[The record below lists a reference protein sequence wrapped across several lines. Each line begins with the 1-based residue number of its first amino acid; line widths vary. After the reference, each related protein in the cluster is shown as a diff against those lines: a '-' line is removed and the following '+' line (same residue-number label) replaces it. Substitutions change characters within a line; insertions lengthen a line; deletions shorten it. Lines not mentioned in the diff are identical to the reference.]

1 MPDDALASSV
11 AELPRRPGVYL
22 FRDATGELIYVGKA
36 KSLRDRVRS
45 YFRTEARQDPR
56 LRRLVGDIAAVETIL
71 AGSEAEALLLEST
84 LIREHTPRYNLQ
96 LRDDKSYPYVKVTVQ
111 EPFPRVL
118 VTRKL
123 ERDGSRYFGPFT
135 DVKAMRRALRVI
147 KSTFTV
153 RSCDWPLPERGP
165 DRPCLDYHI
174 GQCKAPCVGW
184 QSEDD
189 YREMIDRIL
198 DILAGRTTKLRARVA
213 REMEEASEALEFE
226 RAAELRDVIKGLDVL
241 RRRQTTVDFRGGDR
255 DVLGIAGTEGGTCA
269 VLLRVRDGHLLG
281 RDARFLREAT
291 DAPMR
296 ELVAAAIRDYY
307 LPAADVPDEILV
319 SALPEDREAL
329 TEVLSDRHGSRV
341 EITRPQ
347 RGQKRRLVE
356 LAEENAR
363 HMAEERSLE
372 RDSVEMAGE
381 VPRPARALQRALDLS
396 APPRSIVCFDIS
408 TLGGTDSVGA
418 AVWLRDGKPD
428 RSGYRRFR
436 IRETPD
442 GETDDYAMMQEIV
455 GRYFHRRIAEEG
467 ALPDLVLIDG
477 GKGQLG
483 AALQGMES
491 AGASDVPIAALA
503 KRLEEVFRP
512 GRDAP
517 IRLGASDPALHWLQR
532 ARNEAH
538 RFAVGYNRR
547 LRRRRTLHS
556 RLSEVPG
563 VGPRREA
570 DLLRRFGSVAAIR
583 RSSVDELTEVPG
595 IGRTTAE
602 RILRELAAAE
612 AGP

>member
-1 MPDDALASSV
+1 MSADELERKL

-22 FRDATGELIYVGKA
+22 LRGPDGALLYVGKA
-36 KSLRDRVRS
+36 KSLRSRVRS
-45 YFRTEARQDPR
+45 YFRGDADAQPK
-56 LRRLVGDIAAVETIL
+56 LRRLKSEIADVETIIT
-71 AGSEAEALLLEST
+71 GSEGEALLLESN
-84 LIREHTPRYNLQ
+84 LIREHTPPYNIQ

-135 DVKAMRRALRVI
+135 NVKAMRRALRVI

-153 RSCDWPLPERGP
+153 RSCDYPLPDRAP

-174 GQCKAPCVGW
+174 DRCKAPCVGY
-184 QSEDD
+184 QSRED

-198 DILAGRTTKLRARVA
+198 EILAGRTTELRNRVR
-213 REMEEASEALEFE
+213 REMEEAAETLEFE
-226 RAAELRDVIKGLDVL
+226 RAAELRDVLKGLEVL

-255 DVLGIAGTEGGTCA
+255 DVLGISRSGEHTCA

-281 RDARFLREAT
+281 RDARFLREA
-291 DAPMR
+291 DEASMR
-296 ELVAAAIRDYY
+296 ELVGVAIRDFY
-307 LPAADVPDEILV
+307 LPAADIPEEILV
-319 SALPEDREAL
+319 AALPADREAL
-329 TEVLSDRHGSRV
+329 SDVLSDRHGAPV
-341 EITRPQ
+341 EIQRPQ

-363 HMAEERSLE
+363 HMAEEK
-372 RDSVEMAGE
+372 
-381 VPRPARALQRALDLS
+381 ALQREAPVVGETPAAALRLRDELGLPS
-396 APPRSIVCFDIS
+396 PPRSIVCFDIS

-442 GETDDYAMMQEIV
+442 GETDDYAMMQEVV

-477 GKGQLG
+477 GRGQLG
-483 AALQGMES
+483 AALQGMEA
-491 AGASDVPIAALA
+491 AGASDLPVAALA
-503 KRLEEVFRP
+503 KRLEEVYRP
-512 GRDAP
+512 GRDEP
-517 IRLGASDPALHWLQR
+517 VRLSPSDPALHWLQR

-556 RLSEVPG
+556 RLSEIKG

-570 DLLRRFGSVAAIR
+570 DLLRQFGSVAEIR
-583 RSSVDELTEVPG
+583 RASAEELARVEG
-595 IGRTTAE
+595 IGPTTAE
-602 RILRELAAAE
+602 RILRELTIE
-612 AGP
+612 EGG

>member
-1 MPDDALASSV
+1 MPGERLASSL
-11 AELPRRPGVYL
+11 AELPREPGVYL
-22 FRDATGELIYVGKA
+22 FRDAGGELIYVGKA
-36 KSLRDRVRS
+36 KSLRSRVRS
-45 YFRTEARQDPR
+45 YFRAEAGRDPR
-56 LRRLVGDIAAVETIL
+56 LRRLVADIDSVETIL
-71 AGSEAEALLLEST
+71 AGSEAESLLLEST
-84 LIREHTPRYNLQ
+84 LIREHTPRYNIQ

-153 RSCDWPLPERGP
+153 RSCDYPLPDRAP

-174 GQCKAPCVGW
+174 EQCKAPCVGY
-184 QSEDD
+184 QSVED
-189 YREMIDRIL
+189 YRAMIEQIL
-198 DILAGRTTKLRARVA
+198 EILAGRTTDLRRRVT
-213 REMEEASEALEFE
+213 RDMGEASEALDYE

-255 DVLGIAGTEGGTCA
+255 DVLGIARSGEHTCA

-281 RDARFLREAT
+281 RDARFLREAEDT
-291 DAPMR
+291 TMR
-296 ELVAAAIRDYY
+296 DLVGAAIRDFY
-307 LPAADVPDEILV
+307 LPAADVPAEILV
-319 SALPEDREAL
+319 AALPEDRDVL
-329 TEVLSDRHGSRV
+329 VEVLSERHGAAV
-341 EITRPQ
+341 EISRPS

-363 HMAEERSLE
+363 HLAEERTLARE
-372 RDSVEMAGE
+372 PRTVGE
-381 VPRPARALQRALDLS
+381 VPEPAVRLADALGLAS
-396 APPRSIVCFDIS
+396 PARSIVCFDIS
-408 TLGGTDSVGA
+408 TLGGRDSVGS
-418 AVWLRDGKPD
+418 AVWLRDGRPD
-428 RSGYRRFR
+428 KSGYRRFR
-436 IRETPD
+436 IRDTAE
-442 GETDDYAMMQEIV
+442 GETDDYAMMQEVV

-491 AGASDVPIAALA
+491 AGASDLPVAAIA
-503 KRLEEVFRP
+503 KRLEEVFLP
-512 GRDAP
+512 GRDSP
-517 IRLGASDPALHWLQR
+517 VRLRPADPGLHWLQR

-556 RLSEVPG
+556 RLSEIEG

-583 RSSVDELTEVPG
+583 RSSVDDLTEVPG

-602 RILRELAAAE
+602 RILRELSVE
-612 AGP
+612 AGA

>member
-1 MPDDALASSV
+1 MPVDRLRTTL
-11 AELPRRPGVYL
+11 AELPREPGVYL
-22 FRDATGELIYVGKA
+22 FRDAAGELIYVGKA
-36 KSLRDRVRS
+36 KSLRSRVRS
-45 YFRTEARQDPR
+45 YFRAEAGRDPR
-56 LRRLVGDIAAVETIL
+56 LRRLVADIDSVETIL

-84 LIREHTPRYNLQ
+84 LIREHTPRYNIQ

-153 RSCDWPLPERGP
+153 RSCDYPLPDRAP

-174 GQCKAPCVGW
+174 ERCKAPCVGY
-184 QSEDD
+184 QSLED
-189 YREMIDRIL
+189 YRDMIDQIL
-198 DILAGRTTKLRARVA
+198 EILGGRTTELRRRVTSD
-213 REMEEASEALEFE
+213 MHEAAEGLDYE
-226 RAAELRDVIKGLDVL
+226 RAAELRDVLKGLVVL

-255 DVLGIAGTEGGTCA
+255 DVLGIARSGQHTCA

-281 RDARFLREAT
+281 RDARFLSEAQDT
-291 DAPMR
+291 TMR
-296 ELVAAAIRDYY
+296 ELVGAAIRDFY
-307 LPAADVPDEILV
+307 LPAADVPEEILV
-319 SALPEDREAL
+319 AALPEDRGVL
-329 TEVLSDRHGSRV
+329 VEVLSERHGAAV
-341 EITRPQ
+341 EIVHPS

-363 HMAEERSLE
+363 HLAEERTLARE
-372 RDSVEMAGE
+372 PQAVGE
-381 VPRPARALQRALDLS
+381 VPAPAARLAEALGLG
-396 APPRSIVCFDIS
+396 APARSIVCFDIS
-408 TLGGTDSVGA
+408 TLGGRDSVGS
-418 AVWLRDGKPD
+418 AVWLRDGRSDK
-428 RSGYRRFR
+428 SGYRRFR
-436 IRETPD
+436 IRETAE
-442 GETDDYAMMQEIV
+442 GNTDDYAMMQEVV

-483 AALQGMES
+483 AALQGLES
-491 AGASDVPIAALA
+491 AGASDLPVAALA
-503 KRLEEVFRP
+503 KRLEEVFLP
-512 GRDAP
+512 GRSAP
-517 IRLGASDPALHWLQR
+517 VHLQASDPALHWLQR

-556 RLSEVPG
+556 RLSEIEG
-563 VGPRREA
+563 VGPRRET
-570 DLLRRFGSVAAIR
+570 DLLRRFGSVTAIR
-583 RSSVDELTEVPG
+583 RSTVDELTEVPG

-602 RILRELAAAE
+602 RILRELSE
-612 AGP
+612 AGT

>member
-1 MPDDALASSV
+1 MPADELERKLE
-11 AELPRRPGVYL
+11 ELPRRPGVYL
-22 FRDATGELIYVGKA
+22 LRDSSGDLLYVGKA
-36 KSLRDRVRS
+36 KSLRSRVRS
-45 YFRTEARQDPR
+45 YFGADARSHPK
-56 LRRLVGDIAAVETIL
+56 LRRLRAEIADVETIIT
-71 AGSEAEALLLEST
+71 GSEGEALLLEST
-84 LIREHTPRYNLQ
+84 LIREHTPPYNIQ

-153 RSCDWPLPERGP
+153 RSCDYPLPDRAP

-174 GQCKAPCVGW
+174 DRCKAPCVGY
-184 QSEDD
+184 QSRED

-198 DILAGRTTKLRARVA
+198 EILAGRTTELRGRVQ
-213 REMEEASEALEFE
+213 REMEEAAEDLEYE
-226 RAAELRDVIKGLDVL
+226 RAAELRDVLKGLDVL

-255 DVLGIAGTEGGTCA
+255 DVLGIARSGEHTCA

-281 RDARFLREAT
+281 RDARFLHEAEEGS
-291 DAPMR
+291 MR
-296 ELVAAAIRDYY
+296 ELVGAAIRDFY
-307 LPAADVPDEILV
+307 LPAADVPEEILV
-319 SALPEDREAL
+319 AALPADRDAL
-329 TEVLSDRHGSRV
+329 SEVLSDRHGARV
-341 EITRPQ
+341 EIQRPQ

-363 HMAEERSLE
+363 HMADE
-372 RDSVEMAGE
+372 
-381 VPRPARALQRALDLS
+381 RALQREAPVLGETPAAANRLQEALDLPT
-396 APPRSIVCFDIS
+396 APRSIVCFDIS
-408 TLGGTDSVGA
+408 TLGGSDSVGA
-418 AVWLRDGKPD
+418 AGWLRDGKPD

-436 IRETPD
+436 IRETPA
-442 GETDDYAMMQEIV
+442 GETDDYAMMQEVV
-455 GRYFHRRIAEEG
+455 GRYFNRRIAEEG

-477 GKGQLG
+477 GRGQLG
-483 AALQGMES
+483 AALQGMEA
-491 AGASDVPIAALA
+491 AGASDLPVAALA
-503 KRLEEVFRP
+503 KRLEEVYRP

-517 IRLGASDPALHWLQR
+517 IRLSTSDPALHWLQR

-556 RLSEVPG
+556 RLSEIRG

-570 DLLRRFGSVAAIR
+570 ELLREFGSVAEIR
-583 RSSVDELTEVPG
+583 RASAKELCRVEG
-595 IGRTTAE
+595 IGPTTAE
-602 RILRELAAAE
+602 RILRELTVDT
-612 AGP
+612 GG

>member
-1 MPDDALASSV
+1 MSADDLERKL

-22 FRDATGELIYVGKA
+22 LRDAEGALLYVGKA
-36 KSLRDRVRS
+36 KSLHSRVRS
-45 YFRTEARQDPR
+45 YFGRDADAQPK
-56 LRRLVGDIAAVETIL
+56 LRRLKSEIADVETIIT
-71 AGSEAEALLLEST
+71 GSEGEALLLEST
-84 LIREHTPRYNLQ
+84 LIREHTPPYNIQ

-135 DVKAMRRALRVI
+135 NVKAMRRALRVI

-153 RSCDWPLPERGP
+153 RSCDYPLPDRAP

-174 GQCKAPCVGW
+174 DRCKAPCVGY
-184 QSEDD
+184 QSRED

-198 DILAGRTTKLRARVA
+198 EILAGRTTELRNRIR
-213 REMEEASEALEFE
+213 REMEEAAAELEFE
-226 RAAELRDVIKGLDVL
+226 RAAELRDVLKGLEVL

-255 DVLGIAGTEGGTCA
+255 DVLGISRSGEHTCA

-281 RDARFLREAT
+281 RDARFLREAEEAT
-291 DAPMR
+291 MR
-296 ELVAAAIRDYY
+296 ELVGVAIRDFY
-307 LPAADVPDEILV
+307 LPAADIPEEILV
-319 SALPEDREAL
+319 AALPADREAL
-329 TEVLSDRHGSRV
+329 SEVLSERHGARV
-341 EITRPQ
+341 EIQRPQ

-363 HMAEERSLE
+363 HMAEER
-372 RDSVEMAGE
+372 
-381 VPRPARALQRALDLS
+381 ALQREAPVVGETPPAALRLRDDLGLPS
-396 APPRSIVCFDIS
+396 APRSIVCFDIS

-442 GETDDYAMMQEIV
+442 GETDDYAMMQEVV
-455 GRYFHRRIAEEG
+455 GRYFNRRIAEEG

-477 GKGQLG
+477 GRGQLG
-483 AALQGMES
+483 AALQGLEA
-491 AGASDVPIAALA
+491 AGASDLPVAALA
-503 KRLEEVFRP
+503 KRLEEVYRP
-512 GRDAP
+512 GRDEP
-517 IRLGASDPALHWLQR
+517 VRLSPSDPALHWLQR

-556 RLSEVPG
+556 RLSEIRG

-570 DLLRRFGSVAAIR
+570 DLLREFGSVAEIR
-583 RSSVDELTEVPG
+583 RASVEELARVVG
-595 IGRTTAE
+595 IGPATAE
-602 RILRELAAAE
+602 RILRELTVE
-612 AGP
+612 EGG

>member
-1 MPDDALASSV
+1 MPGEHLAGVV
-11 AELPRRPGVYL
+11 AELPRHPGVYL
-22 FRDATGELIYVGKA
+22 FRDAAGELIYVGKA
-36 KSLRDRVRS
+36 KSLRERVRS
-45 YFRTEARQDPR
+45 YFRVEAGQDPR
-56 LRRLVGDIAAVETIL
+56 LRRLVADIESVETIL

-84 LIREHTPRYNLQ
+84 LVREHTPRYNLQ
-96 LRDDKSYPYVKVTVQ
+96 LRDDKSHPYVKVTVQ

-174 GQCKAPCVGW
+174 DQCKAPCVGW
-184 QSEDD
+184 QSVED
-189 YREMIDRIL
+189 YRAMIDRIL
-198 DILAGRTTKLRARVA
+198 DILSGRTTELRARVV
-213 REMEEASEALEFE
+213 REMREASKALEFE

-255 DVLGIAGTEGGTCA
+255 DVLGIAGSEGGTCA

-281 RDARFLREAT
+281 RDARFLREAAE
-291 DAPMR
+291 APMR
-296 ELVAAAIRDYY
+296 ELVAAAIRDFY
-307 LPAADVPDEILV
+307 LPAADVPAEILV
-319 SALPEDREAL
+319 GALPEDRDAL

-341 EITRPQ
+341 EIVRPQ

-356 LAEENAR
+356 LAEQNAR
-363 HMAEERSLE
+363 HLAEERSLE
-372 RDSVEMAGE
+372 REPATGD
-381 VPRPARALQRALDLS
+381 VPAAARALAEALDLP

-436 IRETPD
+436 IRETPH

-455 GRYFHRRIAEEG
+455 GRYFHSRIAQEG

-491 AGASDVPIAALA
+491 AGASDVPVAALA
-503 KRLEEVFRP
+503 KRLEKVYRP

-517 IRLGASDPALHWLQR
+517 IRLTASDPALHWLQR

-570 DLLRRFGSVAAIR
+570 ELLRRFGSVAAIR
-583 RSSVDELTEVPG
+583 RSTVEELTEVSG
-595 IGRTTAE
+595 IGRTTAQ
-602 RILRELAAAE
+602 RILRELSVE
-612 AGP
+612 AGS

>member
-1 MPDDALASSV
+1 MPGEPLASSL
-11 AELPRRPGVYL
+11 AELPREPGVYL
-22 FRDATGELIYVGKA
+22 FRDTEGELIYVGKA
-36 KSLRDRVRS
+36 KSLRNRVRS
-45 YFRTEARQDPR
+45 YFRAEAGRDPR
-56 LRRLVGDIAAVETIL
+56 LRRLVADIDSVETIL

-111 EPFPRVL
+111 ERFPRVL

-153 RSCDWPLPERGP
+153 RSCDYPLPDRAP

-174 GQCKAPCVGW
+174 EQCKAPCVGY
-184 QSEDD
+184 QSVED
-189 YREMIDRIL
+189 YRVMIEQIL
-198 DILAGRTTKLRARVA
+198 EILAGRTTELRRRVTGDMRDA
-213 REMEEASEALEFE
+213 AEALDYE

-255 DVLGIAGTEGGTCA
+255 DVLGIARSGEHTCA

-281 RDARFLREAT
+281 RDARFLREAEDT
-291 DAPMR
+291 TMHD
-296 ELVAAAIRDYY
+296 LVGAAIRDFY
-307 LPAADVPDEILV
+307 LPAADIPAEILV
-319 SALPEDREAL
+319 AALPEDRHVL
-329 TEVLSDRHGSRV
+329 VEVLSERHGAAV
-341 EITRPQ
+341 EISHPS

-356 LAEENAR
+356 LAEDNAR
-363 HMAEERSLE
+363 HLAEERTLARE
-372 RDSVEMAGE
+372 PRIVGE
-381 VPRPARALQRALDLS
+381 IPQPAVRLAEALGLP
-396 APPRSIVCFDIS
+396 APARSIVCFDIS
-408 TLGGTDSVGA
+408 TLGGHDSVGS
-418 AVWLRDGKPD
+418 AVWLRDGRPD
-428 RSGYRRFR
+428 KSGYRRFR
-436 IRETPD
+436 IRETAD
-442 GETDDYAMMQEIV
+442 GETDDYAMMQEVV

-491 AGASDVPIAALA
+491 AGASDVPVAAIA
-503 KRLEEVFRP
+503 KRLEEVFLP

-517 IRLGASDPALHWLQR
+517 VRLRPADPALHWLQR

-556 RLSEVPG
+556 RLSEIEG

-570 DLLRRFGSVAAIR
+570 DLLRKFGSVAAIR
-583 RSSVDELTEVPG
+583 RSSVDDLLEVPG
-595 IGRTTAE
+595 IGPTTAE
-602 RILRELAAAE
+602 RILRELSVE
-612 AGP
+612 AGA

>member
-1 MPDDALASSV
+1 MTPDELARAV

-22 FRDATGELIYVGKA
+22 FRDDDGELIYVGKA
-36 KSLRDRVRS
+36 KSLRERVRS
-45 YFRTEARQDPR
+45 YFRAEARQDPR

-84 LIREHTPRYNLQ
+84 LIRENTPRYNLQ

-118 VTRKL
+118 VTRRL
-123 ERDGSRYFGPFT
+123 ESDGSRYFGPFT
-135 DVKAMRRALRVI
+135 NVKSMRRALRLI

-174 GQCKAPCVGW
+174 DQCKAPCVGW
-184 QSEDD
+184 QSQQD
-189 YREMIDRIL
+189 YREMIDQIL
-198 DILAGRTTKLRARVA
+198 EILAGRTASLRSRIE
-213 REMEEASEALEFE
+213 REMREASDALEFE
-226 RAAELRDVIKGLDVL
+226 RAAELRDVLKGLEVL

-255 DVLGIAGTEGGTCA
+255 DVLGIASDADGGTCA

-281 RDARFLREAT
+281 RDARFLRDAT

-296 ELVAAAIRDYY
+296 GLVGAAIRDFY

-319 SALPEDREAL
+319 SALPEDLEAL
-329 TEVLSDRHGSRV
+329 AEVLSDRHGARV
-341 EITRPQ
+341 DIVRPQ

-356 LAEENAR
+356 LAEQNAR
-363 HMAEERSLE
+363 HLAEERSLE
-372 RDSVEMAGE
+372 PEPDGAGE
-381 VPRPARALQRALDLS
+381 APAAARSLATALGLPS
-396 APPRSIVCFDIS
+396 PPRSIVCFDIS
-408 TLGGTDSVGA
+408 TLGGRDSVGA

-442 GETDDYAMMQEIV
+442 GDTDDYAMMQEVV

-483 AALQGMES
+483 AALQGLES
-491 AGASDVPIAALA
+491 AGASDVPVAALA
-503 KRLEEVFRP
+503 KRLEEIYRP
-512 GRDAP
+512 GRELP
-517 IRLGASDPALHWLQR
+517 VRLRASDPALHWLQR

-547 LRRRRTLHS
+547 LRRRRTLRS
-556 RLSEVPG
+556 RLSEIPG
-563 VGPRREA
+563 VGPARETE
-570 DLLRRFGSVAAIR
+570 LLRRFGSVAAIR
-583 RSSVDELTEVPG
+583 RSSVEEIAEVRG
-595 IGRTTAE
+595 IGRRTAQ
-602 RILRELAAAE
+602 RILEELAIE
-612 AGP
+612 AGS

>member
-1 MPDDALASSV
+1 MTADDLPRSL
-11 AELPRRPGVYL
+11 AELPRGPGVYL
-22 FRDATGELIYVGKA
+22 FRDAEGELIYVGKA
-36 KSLRDRVRS
+36 KSLRPRVRS
-45 YFRTEARQDPR
+45 YFRAEARQDPR
-56 LRRLVGDIAAVETIL
+56 LRRLVSEIDSVETIL
-71 AGSEAEALLLEST
+71 AGGEGEALLLEST
-84 LIREHTPRYNLQ
+84 LIREHTPRYNIQ

-153 RSCDWPLPERGP
+153 RSCDYPLPVRGP

-174 GQCKAPCVGW
+174 DQCKAPCVGW
-184 QSEDD
+184 QTVED
-189 YREMIDRIL
+189 YREMIDQIL
-198 DILAGRTTKLRARVA
+198 DILAGRTTHLRTRIN
-213 REMEEASEALEFE
+213 REMREASEAMEFE
-226 RAAELRDVIKGLDVL
+226 RAAELRDVLKGLEVL

-255 DVLGIAGTEGGTCA
+255 DVLGIAGSGSDTCA

-281 RDARFLREAT
+281 RDARFLREAE
-291 DAPMR
+291 DVPMR
-296 ELVAAAIRDYY
+296 ELVGAAIRDFY
-307 LPAADVPDEILV
+307 LPAADVPREILV
-319 SALPEDREAL
+319 AALPEDRDAL
-329 TEVLSDRHGSRV
+329 IEVLSERHGARV
-341 EITRPQ
+341 ELIRPQ

-356 LAEENAR
+356 LAEQNAR
-363 HMAEERSLE
+363 HLVEERTLE
-372 RDSVEMAGE
+372 REPPVVGE
-381 VPRPARALQRALDLS
+381 VPAAGRALAEALGLRE
-396 APPRSIVCFDIS
+396 PLRSIVCFDIS
-408 TLGGTDSVGA
+408 TLGGRDSVGA

-436 IRETPD
+436 IKETPE
-442 GETDDYAMMQEIV
+442 GETDDYAMMQEVV

-491 AGASDVPIAALA
+491 AGASDVPVAALA
-503 KRLEEVFRP
+503 KRLEEIYQP
-512 GRDAP
+512 GQDAP
-517 IRLGASDPALHWLQR
+517 IRLAASDPALHWLQR

-556 RLSEVPG
+556 RLSEISG

-583 RSSVDELTEVPG
+583 RSTVDQLTEVPG
-595 IGRTTAE
+595 IGRATAE
-602 RILRELAAAE
+602 RILRELAVE
-612 AGP
+612 SGP

>member
-1 MPDDALASSV
+1 MPDEALSSTV

-22 FRDATGELIYVGKA
+22 FRDEAGELIYVGKA
-36 KSLRDRVRS
+36 KSLRERVRS
-45 YFRTEARQDPR
+45 YFRAETRQDPR
-56 LRRLVGDIAAVETIL
+56 LRRLVDDIVAVETIL

-135 DVKAMRRALRVI
+135 DVKAMRRALRMI

-174 GQCKAPCVGW
+174 DQCKAPCVGW
-184 QSEDD
+184 QSETD
-189 YREMIDRIL
+189 YRAMIDRIL
-198 DILAGRTTKLRARVA
+198 DLLAGRTTKLRARVA

-255 DVLGIAGTEGGTCA
+255 DVLGIAETGRGTCA

-291 DAPMR
+291 GAPMR
-296 ELVAAAIRDYY
+296 ELVAAAIRDFY

-319 SALPEDREAL
+319 GALPGDREAL
-329 TEVLSDRHGSRV
+329 TEVLSDRHGSRI

-356 LAEENAR
+356 LAEANAR
-363 HMAEERSLE
+363 HLAQERALE
-372 RDSVEMAGE
+372 PDPVIAGE
-381 VPRPARALQRALDLS
+381 IPSPARALQTALDLPV
-396 APPRSIVCFDIS
+396 PPRSIVCFDIS

-428 RSGYRRFR
+428 RGGYRRFR
-436 IRETPD
+436 IRETPE

-467 ALPDLVLIDG
+467 ALPDLVLVDG
-477 GKGQLG
+477 GRGQLG

-491 AGASDVPIAALA
+491 AGASDVPVAALA

-517 IRLGASDPALHWLQR
+517 IRLEASDPALHWLQR

-547 LRRRRTLHS
+547 LRRRRTLRS
-556 RLSEVPG
+556 RLSEIPG

-583 RSSVDELTEVPG
+583 RSSVDELTGVRG
-595 IGRTTAE
+595 IGRATAG
-602 RILRELAAAE
+602 RILRELAAPE
-612 AGP
+612 VDE

>member
-1 MPDDALASSV
+1 MPADELERKLE
-11 AELPRRPGVYL
+11 ELPRRPGVYL
-22 FRDATGELIYVGKA
+22 LRDAAGELLYVGKA
-36 KSLRDRVRS
+36 KSLRSRVRS
-45 YFRTEARQDPR
+45 YFGAEADAHPK
-56 LRRLVGDIAAVETIL
+56 LRRLRAEIADVETIIT
-71 AGSEAEALLLEST
+71 GSEGEALLLEST
-84 LIREHTPRYNLQ
+84 LIREHTPPYNIQ

-153 RSCDWPLPERGP
+153 RSCDYPLPDRAP

-174 GQCKAPCVGW
+174 ERCKAPCVGY
-184 QSEDD
+184 QSRED

-198 DILAGRTTKLRARVA
+198 EILAGRTTELRRRV
-213 REMEEASEALEFE
+213 RQEMKEAAEALKYEK
-226 RAAELRDVIKGLDVL
+226 AAELRDVLEGLDVL

-255 DVLGIAGTEGGTCA
+255 DVLGIAGSGEHTCA

-281 RDARFLREAT
+281 RDARFLREA
-291 DAPMR
+291 DEASMR
-296 ELVAAAIRDYY
+296 ELVGAAIRDFY
-307 LPAADVPDEILV
+307 LPAADVPEEILV
-319 SALPEDREAL
+319 AALPVDRDAL
-329 TEVLSDRHGSRV
+329 SEVLSERHGATV
-341 EITRPQ
+341 EIQRPQ

-363 HMAEERSLE
+363 HMAEER
-372 RDSVEMAGE
+372 
-381 VPRPARALQRALDLS
+381 ALQREAPVVGETPAAASRLQAALDLS
-396 APPRSIVCFDIS
+396 SAPRSIVCFDIS
-408 TLGGTDSVGA
+408 TLGGSDSVGA

-442 GETDDYAMMQEIV
+442 GETDDYAMMQEVV
-455 GRYFHRRIAEEG
+455 GRYFNRRIAEEG

-477 GKGQLG
+477 GRGQLG
-483 AALQGMES
+483 AALQGMEA
-491 AGASDVPIAALA
+491 AGASDLPVAALA
-503 KRLEEVFRP
+503 KRLEEVYRP

-517 IRLGASDPALHWLQR
+517 IRLSTSDPALHWLQR

-556 RLSEVPG
+556 RLSEIRG

-570 DLLRRFGSVAAIR
+570 ELLREFGSVAEIR
-583 RSSVDELTEVPG
+583 RASAEELARVKG
-595 IGRTTAE
+595 IGPATAE
-602 RILRELAAAE
+602 RILRELTVE
-612 AGP
+612 AGG